1 MVLPLYEKKLS
12 SVLLNRE
19 ERAIFSILLITY
31 AKGIKWQTPFR
42 NPSYFDIFCNYIFFH
57 FNDYPFQETV
67 VSDFQIVCLRLSRV
81 NHACVPNSAHWYDD
95 DYRVK
100 ILFSEKPIKAGEEI
114 TYSYVTLRSL
124 HHSYTP
130 AIIRTTLQL
139 TWGIFCP
146 EGLFW
151 FLTK

>member
-1 MVLPLYEKKLS
+1 MLHLTEGHQKFSLFRKQASFP
-12 SVLLNRE
+12 
-19 ERAIFSILLITY
+19 SILSQR
-31 AKGIKWQTPFR
+31 GQQTSLPRQTSVTVDCF
-42 NPSYFDIFCNYIFFH
+42 IFFH
-57 FNDYPFQETV
+57 LADCPLRETNL
-67 VSDFQIVCLRLSRV
+67 SDFQIVCLRLSRV
-81 NHACVPNSAHWYDD
+81 NHACIPNSAHWYDD
-95 DYRVK
+95 DSRVK

-124 HHSYTP
+124 QHNYTP
-130 AIIRTTLQL
+130 AIIRTSLQL